1 MNDVQVSLPRIIAPP
16 PLLYIGVF
24 MVACAVH
31 AIFPQPIMASGFSV
45 RLAGAIMLVASGV
58 FARWA
63 FITMRQ
69 FGTSA
74 SPRKASLALSTSG
87 PFAFSRNPIYLAMTG
102 LYVGATA
109 LLNSWWP
116 MLLLVPLLLL
126 MHWGV
131 VLREE
136 RYLLAQFGD
145 AYASYKAAVRRWL

>member
-1 MNDVQVSLPRIIAPP
+1 MNDTQTSLPGIIAPP
-16 PLLYIGVF
+16 PLLYIGAFVS
-24 MVACAVH
+24 ACAVH
-31 AIFPQPIMASGFSV
+31 AISPQPIMASSFAI
-45 RLAGAIMLVASGV
+45 RLAGGFMLVASGV
-58 FARWA
+58 FVRWA

-69 FGTSA
+69 LGTSA
-74 SPRKASLALSTSG
+74 SPRKQSVALSTSG

-102 LYVGATA
+102 LYIGAAA